1 MTQMNPS
8 WGHSLLCYIMLWFI
22 TYDISCTEVIY
33 MYFYNIVKMFSHN
46 MEMEWFPVI
55 IISPRL

>member
-8 WGHSLLCYIMLWFI
+8 WGHSLSCYIMLLFI

-33 MYFYNIVKMFSHN
+33 MYFYDIVKMFSHN